1 MKRLENPRNVAGA
14 QHGAGCVQRADAR
27 QRLGAAQGFVLA
39 PRAALALGAAL
50 ATIVLIRHQRIL
62 QRYTYVAGL
71 LAVWFIFYASMTWL
85 LPQRQSLHDLICRTR
100 LIDTRP

>member
-1 MKRLENPRNVAGA
+1 MMQAAIRYVLSWLWFLPPLGLAWVA
-14 QHGAGCVQRADAR
+14 QWQQTRE
-27 QRLGAAQGFVLA
+27 
-39 PRAALALGAAL
+39 
-50 ATIVLIRHQRIL
+50 
-62 QRYTYVAGL
+62 VAGL